1 VYDMQLEADSTPV
14 GSSGNNPDPTH
25 MSTNNASPSSVASTP
40 EMQSQSGGFTQIN
53 PSITNG
59 RSQK

>member
-1 VYDMQLEADSTPV
+1 MQVDADSAPL
-14 GSSGNNPDPTH
+14 GSSENNSDPDPAH
-25 MSTNNASPSSVASTP
+25 MNTNTASPSSVASTP

-53 PSITNG
+53 PSITNS